1 MQEGGRRLTLKLD
14 RIEAFRHS
22 PAMRWLLLINL
33 VAVVLLS
40 GAVAIVME
48 GTRLDGGPSS
58 QNAPSGQLAS
68 LSPEADSAAGTS
80 PEPEEPGGMDEAP
93 AERTAH
99 LPDTFVPIPAPRSA
113 VDEAGSNSGEGD
125 LRAPRVLKVATEGA
139 YPPFN
144 YQETD
149 GHPAG
154 FDVDVARAL
163 CERLEAHCTFQVE
176 TWGDLRPALRDGTAD
191 LVVASMRIPETPR
204 PGIVYSDP
212 YYGLQGRFVGLSAGG
227 WNFDGLVRQAGV
239 RVAVQTGSAHAAYLA
254 ERYPDMA
261 LVLTQTPEEAFA
273 LVRSSTVEAAFADNT
288 AALRWLKDEEC
299 CGTLGGAVR
308 DEKYFGRGAG
318 IALRAE
324 DDALRQE
331 INEAL
336 TAMIAD
342 GSLDALSRR
351 YFGASIY

>member
-1 MQEGGRRLTLKLD
+1 MPL
-14 RIEAFRHS
+14 
-22 PAMRWLLLINL
+22 
-33 VAVVLLS
+33 
-40 GAVAIVME
+40 
-48 GTRLDGGPSS
+48 
-58 QNAPSGQLAS
+58 
-68 LSPEADSAAGTS
+68 
-80 PEPEEPGGMDEAP
+80 
-93 AERTAH
+93 
-99 LPDTFVPIPAPRSA
+99 PAPRSA
-113 VDEAGSNSGEGD
+113 ADEEDSKSSDDDAAS
-125 LRAPRVLKVATEGA
+125 LRVLKVATEGA

-163 CERLEAHCTFQVE
+163 CDRLEATCTFEVDA
-176 TWGDLRPALRDGTAD
+176 WSDLRPALRDRTAD

-239 RVAVQTGSAHAAYLA
+239 RVAVQKASAHAAYLA
-254 ERYPDMA
+254 ERYPGME
-261 LVLTQTPEEAFA
+261 LVLTQTPEEAFS

-288 AALRWLKDEEC
+288 AALRWLKEEEC

-336 TAMIAD
+336 SAMIAD
-342 GSLDALSRR
+342 GSLEALSKR